1 MRRKFDFGEAIGIIA
16 AKDWYSAIVK
26 GHHTYASTYDFPI
39 RIKFIENYWIKPEKS
54 SDLPEANL
62 LAYIKCAKDLEEEG
76 VRAITLD
83 CGLTGGIQE
92 ELANAVDVPVFSSN
106 LLIVPLVLKMLGK
119 GKQVGIL
126 TDTSAYLLRD
136 NYKVLRGCGIHPES
150 PRIVIKGMI
159 QSDYRD
165 IWITQYYSE
174 QKEEL
179 KKEFEDW
186 KMGPIEEIGEF
197 DLSKVEEAIVSVA
210 KKMVS
215 ENPNIGAIVLECTE
229 MPLYAKA
236 IREETGLLVFD
247 SVSLVKYIHLA
258 TIGVQQKKR

>member
-16 AKDWYSAIVK
+16 DKGWYSAIVK

-39 RIKFIENYWIKPEKS
+39 RIKFTENYWIKSEGKA
-54 SDLPEANL
+54 DLPQVNL
-62 LAYIKCAKDLEEEG
+62 LAYIKCAKDLEKEG
-76 VRAITLD
+76 VKAITLD

-106 LLIVPLVLKMLGK
+106 LLIVPLALRMIGASKK
-119 GKQVGIL
+119 VGIL

-136 NYKVLRGCGIHPES
+136 NCKVLRGCGINPES
-150 PRIVIKGMI
+150 PRIVIEGMM

-165 IWITQYYSE
+165 IWVTQFYGE
-174 QKEEL
+174 QKEEF
-179 KKEFEDW
+179 KEDFEDW

-197 DLSKVEEAIVSVA
+197 NFQKVEGAIVSVA

-215 ENPNIGAIVLECTE
+215 ENPDIGAIVLECTE
-229 MPLYAKA
+229 MPLYAEA

-247 SVSLVKYIHLA
+247 SVSLVKYIHA
-258 TIGVQQKKR
+258 TIVSEH